1 MFLILNLIDNNEVA
15 TNFLTAL
22 TSYCLK
28 NILHERFLSLPLNLQ
43 EIKIELLPFVPINA
57 ITKIVLPFEKQL
69 IYHQI
74 AS

>member
-1 MFLILNLIDNNEVA
+1 MFLILNLIDNTEVA
-15 TNFLTAL
+15 TNFLMAL

-28 NILHERFLSLPLNLQ
+28 NILDERFLSLQLNLQ
-43 EIKIELLPFVPINA
+43 EIKIELLPFTPINSF
-57 ITKIVLPFEKQL
+57 TKIVLPFEKQL